1 MTPIG
6 GHNVQQKKKGFEM
19 RTKEVDLID
28 DSGNIDMIA
37 LLANI
42 RLCDAAPD
50 LLSAAEQSLSDMEWI
65 QSTGPRGTNLQSSI
79 LLLRSAI
86 AKARGE

>member
-1 MTPIG
+1 LTPIG

-50 LLSAAEQSLSDMEWI
+50 LLAALEMLLDE
-65 QSTGPRGTNLQSSI
+65 TNAGTWDCLPVDTA
-79 LLLRSAI
+79 RAAI